1 MIGKTL
7 MAYLSEEEVSDL
19 LSRYPLEKVAP
30 RSITDPKQF
39 KKSLKEIRDKGYA
52 YEESEAV
59 EGVIG

>member
-1 MIGKTL
+1 
-7 MAYLSEEEVSDL
+7 
-19 LSRYPLEKVAP
+19 VAP

-39 KKSLKEIRDKGYA
+39 KKSLKEIRDNGNA